1 MEWFY
6 EGISAKE
13 IASRLQRDV
22 SGIRKVINQN
32 KALPLMATPPP
43 PKKRSGRLSVATN
56 REVERLGRCLQRF
69 PFKTARQRKA
79 EV

>member
-1 MEWFY
+1 MPRGKQFDAGEKAKVMAWFY
-6 EGISAKE
+6 EGILAKE

-43 PKKRSGRLSVATN
+43 LKKQSGWPSISIN
-56 REVERLGRCLQRF
+56 REVERLGH
-69 PFKTARQRKA
+69 
-79 EV
+79 